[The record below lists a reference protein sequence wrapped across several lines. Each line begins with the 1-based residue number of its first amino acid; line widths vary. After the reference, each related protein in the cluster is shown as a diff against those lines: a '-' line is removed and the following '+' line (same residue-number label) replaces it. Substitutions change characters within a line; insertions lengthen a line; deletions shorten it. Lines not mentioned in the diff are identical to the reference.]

1 LRVLGDFCLR
11 SYIKVYGPP
20 VLEAIRALEKIAVGM
35 PEVCIMDT
43 VIVKGVPQNLAQD
56 IGGYFSAQGVAVPV
70 ERCRSILSDA
80 RGSLGE
86 YDFFFEWRVSPSVE
100 QFHGLIDEV
109 DGALATLGCYYT
121 VTTKPR

>member
-1 LRVLGDFCLR
+1 MR

-20 VLEAIRALEKIAVGM
+20 VLEATRALERIAIGL

-43 VIVKGVPQNLAQD
+43 AILNGVPRNLARD
-56 IGGYFSAQGVAVPV
+56 VGGYFGAHGVEVPL
-70 ERCRSILSDA
+70 ERCRSIVSDA

-100 QFHGLIDEV
+100 QFHGLIEEI
-109 DGALATLGCYYT
+109 DGALVPLGCYYT
-121 VTTKPR
+121 ITTKPR